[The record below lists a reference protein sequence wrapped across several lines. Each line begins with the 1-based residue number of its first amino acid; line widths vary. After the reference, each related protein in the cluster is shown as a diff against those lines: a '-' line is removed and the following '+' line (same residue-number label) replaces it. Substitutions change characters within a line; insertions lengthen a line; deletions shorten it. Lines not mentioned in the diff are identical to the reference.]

1 MIKVRNFSPAQNA
14 GKIVGII
21 SDRDLRTAA
30 ESSFLH
36 KTTEEKIK
44 SLAVHIA
51 ENVMSKSVVS
61 IEPESPIVILLSL
74 FTHLG

>member
-1 MIKVRNFSPAQNA
+1 MFDWDS

-44 SLAVHIA
+44 SLSSHNA
-51 ENVMSKSVVS
+51 ENVMAKSVVTV
-61 IEPESPIVILLSL
+61 EPDSAIVLLHKFWHCVGWCS
-74 FTHLG
+74 